1 MRFKADENLPLEA
14 ATILRE
20 ANFDV
25 ETVWDEALSGA
36 ADEILASRVQQESRI
51 LITLDLDFATIQ
63 AYPPDRYARIV
74 VLRPKTRDTATVVAY
89 VRKFIAVLQHRSP
102 AGELWIVQND
112 RIRFRQS
119 G

>member
-20 ANFDV
+20 AKFDV

-51 LITLDLDFATIQ
+51 LITWIWTSPPFRHTHLIATLASSSCDQ
-63 AYPPDRYARIV
+63 KRGTQQP
-74 VLRPKTRDTATVVAY
+74 L
-89 VRKFIAVLQHRSP
+89 
-102 AGELWIVQND
+102 
-112 RIRFRQS
+112 
-119 G
+119 